1 MLWAWDIGDDIK
13 KLERAKKVKIDVID
27 RENNKGKFIGSSG
40 EIYRT
45 NLLECTCVDFSV
57 KKTFCKHMLRLAM
70 ELGVVNSNG
79 RTPEQQEEYDRRRKN
94 RVAVTFKER
103 WAMIIAAF
111 QVYGP
116 VYLIMIVSFLLAA
129 LLMYWFLS

>member
-1 MLWAWDIGDDIK
+1 MK
-13 KLERAKKVKIDVID
+13 KKKKVKVVY
-27 RENNKGKFIGSSG
+27 REDTG
-40 EIYRT
+40 ETIYSMAA
-45 NLLECTCVDFSV
+45 LE
-57 KKTFCKHMLRLAM
+57 
-70 ELGVVNSNG
+70 G